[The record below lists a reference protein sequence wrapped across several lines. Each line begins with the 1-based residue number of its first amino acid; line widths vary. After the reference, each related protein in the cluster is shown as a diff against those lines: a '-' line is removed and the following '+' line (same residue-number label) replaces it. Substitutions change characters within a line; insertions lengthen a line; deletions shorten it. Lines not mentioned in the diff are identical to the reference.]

1 MPTGKETDLENE
13 ITHLLNHAAKSQPVS
28 SPSPAGFAA
37 HGIGPKIYA
46 IAHDEQLAGDNEPYR
61 LWLMRFELERFW
73 NSAQEEA
80 LAQRR
85 DRPGIKGWI
94 ARRFDI

>member
-13 ITHLLNHAAKSQPVS
+13 ITHLLNQAARSQPVS
-28 SPSPAGFAA
+28 SPSPVGFAA
-37 HGIGPKIYA
+37 HGIASKIYA
-46 IAHDEQLAGDNEPYR
+46 IAHDNQLTGENEPYR
-61 LWLMRFELERFW
+61 LWLIRHELERFW

-85 DRPGIKGWI
+85 ARPGLKGWF